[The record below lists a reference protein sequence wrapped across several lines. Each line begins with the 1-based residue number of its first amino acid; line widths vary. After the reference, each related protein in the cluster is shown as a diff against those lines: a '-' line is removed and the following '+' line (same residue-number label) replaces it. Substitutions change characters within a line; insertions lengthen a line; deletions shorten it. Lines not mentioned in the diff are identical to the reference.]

1 MQHKDKIIL
10 EKIIDEITMVLE
22 AMEGR
27 DFNSFDSDEF
37 FKRGVCMT
45 VINIGELVKNLS
57 ADLRQ
62 ENKHI
67 PWKEIAG
74 FRDIAAHKY
83 GTLDMTD
90 VYDTVINDFPVLKS
104 NISKL
109 LS

>member
-1 MQHKDKIIL
+1 MQHKDRIIL
-10 EKIIDEITMVLE
+10 EKIIDEIDIVLE
-22 AMEGR
+22 AMKER

-57 ADLRQ
+57 TEIRQ
-62 ENKHI
+62 ENKQI

-90 VYDTVINDFPVLKS
+90 VYDTVTNDFPALKS
-104 NISKL
+104 SISKL

>member
-1 MQHKDKIIL
+1 MQHKDRIIL
-10 EKIIDEITMVLE
+10 EKIVDEINIVLE
-22 AMEGR
+22 AMKER
-27 DFNSFDSDEF
+27 DFNSFDGDEF

-57 ADLRQ
+57 ADFRQ
-62 ENKHI
+62 DNKHI

-90 VYDTVINDFPVLKS
+90 VYDTVINDFPALKS
-104 NISKL
+104 NISNL

>member
-1 MQHKDKIIL
+1 MQHKDRIIL
-10 EKIIDEITMVLE
+10 EKIIDEINIVLE
-22 AMEGR
+22 AMKER

-57 ADLRQ
+57 TEIRQ
-62 ENKHI
+62 KNNHI

-74 FRDIAAHKY
+74 FRDVAAHKY

-109 LS
+109 LT